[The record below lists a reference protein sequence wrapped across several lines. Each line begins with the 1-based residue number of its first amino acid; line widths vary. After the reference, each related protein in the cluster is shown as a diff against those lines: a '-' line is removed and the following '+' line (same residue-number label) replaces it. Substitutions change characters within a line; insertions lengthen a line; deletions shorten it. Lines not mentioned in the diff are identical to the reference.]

1 MLLEGKRRKT
11 MKLTILWLITLAL
24 RGALAIP
31 PKSEPTTISECTAK
45 GGECDESKGRP
56 VCGTDNQTYPTRC
69 HLIRAQCSGHQ
80 VSLKHR
86 GTCKDI
92 CLASR
97 TYALQHR
104 ATSRNGVKFVPR
116 CREDG
121 TYAPVQCLEGVGCW
135 CVNGQGKPLPNT
147 TVQHGKPVCV
157 KKGKSNQRRSSPRNP
172 VRNNKRSCSRM
183 DRAVFNRNL
192 LKLFENEHI
201 RVQQNV
207 KGAIGGFNTMGLMA
221 NSGGVPSEKTVLE
234 WKFASIDG
242 NRNGVLDKN
251 EYRELKRLIKK
262 VVKPKRCGRSFGK
275 NCDADQDER
284 LSRLEWANCFSKDNL
299 TPELDLYS
307 SSSTYHLHHQNQHHQ
322 HHPPGVGLA
331 GGSGVGI
338 GVGHLASSSSSSSSS
353 SSPSSTHHH
362 HHQFHNSGPTSFL
375 RYDDSQQNSS
385 NDYTDFDDE
394 DDYSENDDD
403 SDEQPETDNTL
414 LNGLHFSIAGK
425 RLQPNLLL
433 QQGKTTLNLRGEQDP
448 LFKDS
453 EAESDCMSDRAA
465 ALEEQRGGATAL
477 YVPECT
483 ADGRYQ
489 RVQCYRSTGYCWC
502 VHEDTGKNI
511 PGTSTK
517 DKRPQCDI
525 YPAASGRQMRGCPD
539 DKKLEFLKDL
549 KDFLKQQ
556 IASNSGTVADTAKW
570 GTEDEKIATLSFV
583 LLDKNKNKVWE
594 RKEWKTFRE
603 LVTATRQLRKCGKKM
618 PRYCDVNNDRKI
630 TLSEWLNCLQTQRA
644 PYVENGAAAKSSSSY
659 TGSSQYSS
667 SSLGSGTNNPHSD
680 GWRPPLS
687 ASSTSKFRGP
697 NPLESVL
704 KSD

>member
-1 MLLEGKRRKT
+1 
-11 MKLTILWLITLAL
+11 MKLAVACLAVL
-24 RGALAIP
+24 VLHGVLAIP
-31 PKSEPTTISECTAK
+31 PKSEPTISECTAK

-86 GTCKDI
+86 GTCKDV

-104 ATSRNGVKFVPR
+104 SSSAYGVKFVPR

-121 TYAPVQCLEGVGCW
+121 TYAPVQCLESVGCW
-135 CVNGQGKPLPNT
+135 CVNSQGKPLPNT

-172 VRNNKRSCSRM
+172 VRNKRSCSRM
-183 DRAVFNRNL
+183 DRALFNRNL

-201 RVQQNV
+201 RVQHNV
-207 KGAIGGFNTMGLMA
+207 RGSLTAMSSA
-221 NSGGVPSEKTVLE
+221 VSEKTVLD
-234 WKFASIDG
+234 WKFGSMDG
-242 NRNGVLDKN
+242 NKNGMLDKS

-275 NCDADQDER
+275 SCDVDQDER
-284 LSRLEWANCFSKDNL
+284 LSRLEWSNCFSKDNL
-299 TPELDLYS
+299 TPEMDHYPSHSS
-307 SSSTYHLHHQNQHHQ
+307 SSSTTSGGTTSGGLYATAAHHHHHHQ
-322 HHPPGVGLA
+322 GAVVG
-331 GGSGVGI
+331 GGGGGGGTLI
-338 GVGHLASSSSSSSSS
+338 GVGGSHSSSS
-353 SSPSSTHHH
+353 SSTHHH
-362 HHQFHNSGPTSFL
+362 HSFL
-375 RYDDSQQNSS
+375 RYDESQQNGSS
-385 NDYTDFDDE
+385 QDYNDFDDE

-403 SDEQPETDNTL
+403 SDELPDSDNTL

-433 QQGKTTLNLRGEQDP
+433 QGKTTLELKGEQDP
-448 LFKDS
+448 IFKDS
-453 EAESDCMSDRAA
+453 EAESDCLSDRAA
-465 ALEEQRGGATAL
+465 ALEEQGGATAL

-517 DKRPQCDI
+517 DQRPQCDV
-525 YPAASGRQMRGCPD
+525 YPGVGGRQMRGCPD

-556 IASNSGTVADTAKW
+556 IASNSVTAADNTKW

-603 LVTATRQLRKCGKKM
+603 LVTAARQLRKCGKKM

-630 TLSEWLNCLQTQRA
+630 TLSEWLNCLQTQRT
-644 PYVENGAAAKSSSSY
+644 PYVLDGSMSKVSSSAY
-659 TGSSQYSS
+659 TSTSSNGNGGSNSGSSM
-667 SSLGSGTNNPHSD
+667 LSGD
-680 GWRPPLS
+680 GWKPSLS

>member
-1 MLLEGKRRKT
+1 
-11 MKLTILWLITLAL
+11 MKLAVACLITLAV
-24 RGALAIP
+24 RCALAIP
-31 PKSEPTTISECTAK
+31 PKSEPTISECTAK

-86 GTCKDI
+86 GTCKDV

-104 ATSRNGVKFVPR
+104 SNSPYGVKFVPR

-121 TYAPVQCLEGVGCW
+121 TYAPVQCLESVGCW
-135 CVNGQGKPLPNT
+135 CVNSQGKPLPNT

-172 VRNNKRSCSRM
+172 VRNKRSCSRM

-207 KGAIGGFNTMGLMA
+207 KGGLTASSGG
-221 NSGGVPSEKTVLE
+221 SGGVSEKTVLD

-242 NRNGVLDKN
+242 NRNGMLDKT

-275 NCDADQDER
+275 SCDADQDER

-299 TPELDLYS
+299 T
-307 SSSTYHLHHQNQHHQ
+307 
-322 HHPPGVGLA
+322 
-331 GGSGVGI
+331 
-338 GVGHLASSSSSSSSS
+338 
-353 SSPSSTHHH
+353 
-362 HHQFHNSGPTSFL
+362 
-375 RYDDSQQNSS
+375 
-385 NDYTDFDDE
+385 
-394 DDYSENDDD
+394 
-403 SDEQPETDNTL
+403 L
-414 LNGLHFSIAGK
+414 L
-425 RLQPNLLL
+425 
-433 QQGKTTLNLRGEQDP
+433 QGKTTLELKGDQDP
-448 LFKDS
+448 IFKDS
-453 EAESDCMSDRAA
+453 EAESDCLSDRTA
-465 ALEEQRGGATAL
+465 ALEEQRSGATAL

-489 RVQCYRSTGYCWC
+489 RVQCYLSTGYCWC

-517 DKRPQCDI
+517 DKRPQCDV
-525 YPAASGRQMRGCPD
+525 YPGVGGRQMRGCPD
-539 DKKLEFLKDL
+539 DKKLDFLRDL

-556 IASNSGTVADTAKW
+556 IASNSVTAADNTKW
-570 GTEDEKIATLSFV
+570 GSEDEKIATLSFV

-603 LVTATRQLRKCGKKM
+603 LVTETRQLRKCGKKM

-630 TLSEWLNCLQTQRA
+630 TLSEWLNCLQTQRTA
-644 PYVENGAAAKSSSSY
+644 YVEGGSAAKSS
-659 TGSSQYSS
+659 TLISS
-667 SSLGSGTNNPHSD
+667 SVAGGGGGGGVGGVGNGGGVGLSEG
-680 GWRPPLS
+680 GWKPSLS

>member
-1 MLLEGKRRKT
+1 
-11 MKLTILWLITLAL
+11 MKLAVACLITLVL
-24 RGALAIP
+24 QVALAIP
-31 PKSEPTTISECTAK
+31 PKSEPTISECTAK

-86 GTCKDI
+86 GTCKDV
-92 CLASR
+92 CHASR

-104 ATSRNGVKFVPR
+104 SSSPYGVKFVPR

-121 TYAPVQCLEGVGCW
+121 TYAPVQCLESVGCW

-172 VRNNKRSCSRM
+172 VRNKRSCSRM

-207 KGAIGGFNTMGLMA
+207 KGGLTSA
-221 NSGGVPSEKTVLE
+221 AVSEKTVLD

-242 NRNGVLDKN
+242 NRNGMLDKP

-275 NCDADQDER
+275 SCDADQDER

-299 TPELDLYS
+299 T
-307 SSSTYHLHHQNQHHQ
+307 
-322 HHPPGVGLA
+322 
-331 GGSGVGI
+331 
-338 GVGHLASSSSSSSSS
+338 
-353 SSPSSTHHH
+353 
-362 HHQFHNSGPTSFL
+362 
-375 RYDDSQQNSS
+375 
-385 NDYTDFDDE
+385 
-394 DDYSENDDD
+394 
-403 SDEQPETDNTL
+403 L
-414 LNGLHFSIAGK
+414 L
-425 RLQPNLLL
+425 
-433 QQGKTTLNLRGEQDP
+433 QGKTTLDLKGDQDP
-448 LFKDS
+448 IFKDS
-453 EAESDCMSDRAA
+453 EAESDCLSDRTA
-465 ALEEQRGGATAL
+465 ALEEQRSGATAL

-489 RVQCYRSTGYCWC
+489 RVQCYLSTGYCWC

-517 DKRPQCDI
+517 DKRPQCDV
-525 YPAASGRQMRGCPD
+525 YPGVGGRQMRGCPD
-539 DKKLEFLKDL
+539 DKKQDFLKDL
-549 KDFLKQQ
+549 RDFLKQQ
-556 IASNSGTVADTAKW
+556 IAGNSVTAADNTKW

-603 LVTATRQLRKCGKKM
+603 LVTETRQLRKCGKKM

-630 TLSEWLNCLQTQRA
+630 TLSEWLNCLQTERT
-644 PYVENGAAAKSSSSY
+644 PYVEGGSAVKASSLISSSSSA
-659 TGSSQYSS
+659 G
-667 SSLGSGTNNPHSD
+667 GGGVGGMGHSES
-680 GWRPPLS
+680 GWRPSLS

>member
-1 MLLEGKRRKT
+1 
-11 MKLTILWLITLAL
+11 MKLVVICLIVQTLRCAL
-24 RGALAIP
+24 SIP
-31 PKSEPTTISECTAK
+31 HKSEPTISECTAK

-86 GTCKDI
+86 GTCKDV

-104 ATSRNGVKFVPR
+104 SNSPYGVKFVPR

-121 TYAPVQCLEGVGCW
+121 TYAPVQCLESVGCW
-135 CVNGQGKPLPNT
+135 CVNSQGKPLPNT

-172 VRNNKRSCSRM
+172 VRNKRSCSRM

-201 RVQQNV
+201 RVQQNARS
-207 KGAIGGFNTMGLMA
+207 GLSIATGIGG
-221 NSGGVPSEKTVLE
+221 GVAEKIVLE

-242 NRNGVLDKN
+242 NKNGMLDKN

-275 NCDADQDER
+275 SCDVDQDER
-284 LSRLEWANCFSKDNL
+284 LSRQEWANCFSKDNL
-299 TPELDLYS
+299 TPEMEQY
-307 SSSTYHLHHQNQHHQ
+307 
-322 HHPPGVGLA
+322 P
-331 GGSGVGI
+331 
-338 GVGHLASSSSSSSSS
+338 SSSSSSSGGSGGLFG
-353 SSPSSTHHH
+353 HHH
-362 HHQFHNSGPTSFL
+362 HHQQHPGSAAEGGAVGRGGMVIGVGIGGSPHSTSSSSSTSFL
-375 RYDDSQQNSS
+375 RYDESQQNSS

-403 SDEQPETDNTL
+403 SDELPDSDNML

-433 QQGKTTLNLRGEQDP
+433 EGKTTLELKGDQDP
-448 LFKDS
+448 IFKDS
-453 EAESDCMSDRAA
+453 EAESDCLSDRTA
-465 ALEEQRGGATAL
+465 ALEEQRSGATAL

-517 DKRPQCDI
+517 DKRPQCDV
-525 YPAASGRQMRGCPD
+525 YSSVGGRQMRGCPD

-556 IASNSGTVADTAKW
+556 IASNSVTAADNTKW
-570 GTEDEKIATLSFV
+570 ITEDEKIATLSFV

-630 TLSEWLNCLQTQRA
+630 TLSEWLNCLQTQRT
-644 PYVENGAAAKSSSSY
+644 PYVDSAAKISSPSSGSDG
-659 TGSSQYSS
+659 GSSDVWKPS
-667 SSLGSGTNNPHSD
+667 
-680 GWRPPLS
+680 LS

>member
-1 MLLEGKRRKT
+1 MKFAVACLIMLV
-11 MKLTILWLITLAL
+11 L
-24 RGALAIP
+24 RGSLAIP
-31 PKSEPTTISECTAK
+31 PKSEPTISECTAK

-86 GTCKDI
+86 GTCKDV

-104 ATSRNGVKFVPR
+104 SSTAYGVKFVPR

-121 TYAPVQCLEGVGCW
+121 TYAPVQCLESVGCW
-135 CVNGQGKPLPNT
+135 CVNSQGKPLPNT

-172 VRNNKRSCSRM
+172 VRNKRSCSRM

-192 LKLFENEHI
+192 QKLFENEHI
-201 RVQQNV
+201 RVQQSV
-207 KGAIGGFNTMGLMA
+207 RGATGLLGV
-221 NSGGVPSEKTVLE
+221 SGSVSEKTVLE
-234 WKFASIDG
+234 WKFASMDG
-242 NRNGVLDKN
+242 NKNGMLDKT

-275 NCDADQDER
+275 SCDADQDER
-284 LSRLEWANCFSKDNL
+284 LSRLEWSNCFSKDNL
-299 TPELDLYS
+299 T
-307 SSSTYHLHHQNQHHQ
+307 
-322 HHPPGVGLA
+322 
-331 GGSGVGI
+331 
-338 GVGHLASSSSSSSSS
+338 
-353 SSPSSTHHH
+353 
-362 HHQFHNSGPTSFL
+362 
-375 RYDDSQQNSS
+375 
-385 NDYTDFDDE
+385 
-394 DDYSENDDD
+394 
-403 SDEQPETDNTL
+403 L
-414 LNGLHFSIAGK
+414 L
-425 RLQPNLLL
+425 
-433 QQGKTTLNLRGEQDP
+433 QGKTTLELKGEQDP
-448 LFKDS
+448 IFKDS
-453 EAESDCMSDRAA
+453 EAESDCLSDRAA

-517 DKRPQCDI
+517 DTRPQCDV
-525 YPAASGRQMRGCPD
+525 YPGVGGRQMRGCPD

-556 IASNSGTVADTAKW
+556 IASSSVTAADNTKW

-603 LVTATRQLRKCGKKM
+603 LVTAARQLRKCGKKM

-630 TLSEWLNCLQTQRA
+630 TLSEWLNCLQTQRT
-644 PYVENGAAAKSSSSY
+644 PYVMASSMSKVSSTASSSSSHGGGGGGG
-659 TGSSQYSS
+659 GSI
-667 SSLGSGTNNPHSD
+667 LSD
-680 GWRPPLS
+680 GWKAPLS

>member
-1 MLLEGKRRKT
+1 
-11 MKLTILWLITLAL
+11 MKLAVACLAVL
-24 RGALAIP
+24 VLHGVLAIP
-31 PKSEPTTISECTAK
+31 PKSEPTISECTAK

-86 GTCKDI
+86 GTCKDV

-104 ATSRNGVKFVPR
+104 SSSAYGVKFVPR

-121 TYAPVQCLEGVGCW
+121 TYAPVQCLESVGCW
-135 CVNGQGKPLPNT
+135 CVNSQGKPLPNT

-172 VRNNKRSCSRM
+172 VRNKRSCSRM
-183 DRAVFNRNL
+183 DRALFNRNL

-201 RVQQNV
+201 RVQHNV
-207 KGAIGGFNTMGLMA
+207 RGSLTAMSSA
-221 NSGGVPSEKTVLE
+221 VSEKTVLD
-234 WKFASIDG
+234 WKFGSMDG
-242 NRNGVLDKN
+242 NKNGMLDKS

-275 NCDADQDER
+275 SCDVDQDER
-284 LSRLEWANCFSKDNL
+284 LSRLEWSNCFSKDNL
-299 TPELDLYS
+299 T
-307 SSSTYHLHHQNQHHQ
+307 
-322 HHPPGVGLA
+322 
-331 GGSGVGI
+331 
-338 GVGHLASSSSSSSSS
+338 
-353 SSPSSTHHH
+353 
-362 HHQFHNSGPTSFL
+362 
-375 RYDDSQQNSS
+375 
-385 NDYTDFDDE
+385 
-394 DDYSENDDD
+394 
-403 SDEQPETDNTL
+403 L
-414 LNGLHFSIAGK
+414 L
-425 RLQPNLLL
+425 
-433 QQGKTTLNLRGEQDP
+433 QGKTTLELKGEQDP
-448 LFKDS
+448 IFKDS
-453 EAESDCMSDRAA
+453 EAESDCLSDRAA
-465 ALEEQRGGATAL
+465 ALEEQGGATAL

-517 DKRPQCDI
+517 DQRPQCDV
-525 YPAASGRQMRGCPD
+525 YPGVGGRQMRGCPD

-556 IASNSGTVADTAKW
+556 IASNSVTAADNTKW

-603 LVTATRQLRKCGKKM
+603 LVTAARQLRKCGKKM

-630 TLSEWLNCLQTQRA
+630 TLSEWLNCLQTQRT
-644 PYVENGAAAKSSSSY
+644 PYVLDGSMSKVSSSAY
-659 TGSSQYSS
+659 TSTSSNGNGGSNSGSSM
-667 SSLGSGTNNPHSD
+667 LSGD
-680 GWRPPLS
+680 GWKPSLS

>member
-1 MLLEGKRRKT
+1 
-11 MKLTILWLITLAL
+11 MKLAVACLITLAL
-24 RGALAIP
+24 RCTLAIP
-31 PKSEPTTISECTAK
+31 PKSEPTISECTAK

-86 GTCKDI
+86 GTCKDV
-92 CLASR
+92 CHASR

-104 ATSRNGVKFVPR
+104 SSSPYGVKFVPR

-121 TYAPVQCLEGVGCW
+121 TYAPVQCLESVGCW

-172 VRNNKRSCSRM
+172 VRNKRSCSRM

-207 KGAIGGFNTMGLMA
+207 KGGLTA
-221 NSGGVPSEKTVLE
+221 ASVSEKTVLD

-242 NRNGVLDKN
+242 NRNGVLDKT

-275 NCDADQDER
+275 SCDADQDER

-299 TPELDLYS
+299 T
-307 SSSTYHLHHQNQHHQ
+307 
-322 HHPPGVGLA
+322 
-331 GGSGVGI
+331 
-338 GVGHLASSSSSSSSS
+338 
-353 SSPSSTHHH
+353 
-362 HHQFHNSGPTSFL
+362 
-375 RYDDSQQNSS
+375 
-385 NDYTDFDDE
+385 
-394 DDYSENDDD
+394 
-403 SDEQPETDNTL
+403 L
-414 LNGLHFSIAGK
+414 L
-425 RLQPNLLL
+425 
-433 QQGKTTLNLRGEQDP
+433 QGKTTLELKGDQDP
-448 LFKDS
+448 IFKDS
-453 EAESDCMSDRAA
+453 EAESDCLSDRAA
-465 ALEEQRGGATAL
+465 ALEEQRSGATAL

-489 RVQCYRSTGYCWC
+489 RVQCYLSTGYCWC

-517 DKRPQCDI
+517 DKRPQCDV
-525 YPAASGRQMRGCPD
+525 YPGVGGRQMQGCPD
-539 DKKLEFLKDL
+539 DKKLEFLRDL

-556 IASNSGTVADTAKW
+556 IASNSVTAADNTKW

-594 RKEWKTFRE
+594 RKEWKIFRE
-603 LVTATRQLRKCGKKM
+603 LVTETRQLRKCGKKM

-630 TLSEWLNCLQTQRA
+630 TLSEWLNCLQTQRT
-644 PYVENGAAAKSSSSY
+644 PYVEGGSVAKSSSLMS
-659 TGSSQYSS
+659 TSGSSGGGGGGGGGIGHSE
-667 SSLGSGTNNPHSD
+667 SGWKPS
-680 GWRPPLS
+680 LS

>member
-1 MLLEGKRRKT
+1 MRFAAVCL
-11 MKLTILWLITLAL
+11 MTLVL
-24 RGALAIP
+24 RCALAIP
-31 PKSEPTTISECTAK
+31 PKSEPTISECTTK

-69 HLIRAQCSGHQ
+69 HLIRAQCTGHQ

-86 GTCKDI
+86 GTCKDV

-104 ATSRNGVKFVPR
+104 SSSPYGVKFVPR

-121 TYAPVQCLEGVGCW
+121 TYAPVQCLDSVGCW
-135 CVNGQGKPLPNT
+135 CVNSQGKPLPST

-172 VRNNKRSCSRM
+172 VRNKRSCSRM
-183 DRAVFNRNL
+183 DRAEFNRNL

-201 RVQQNV
+201 RVHQQSG
-207 KGAIGGFNTMGLMA
+207 KAGGLT
-221 NSGGVPSEKTVLE
+221 ERTVLE

-242 NRNGVLDKN
+242 NKNGVLDKN

-275 NCDADQDER
+275 SCDADQDER
-284 LSRLEWANCFSKDNL
+284 LSRLEWSNCFSKDNL
-299 TPELDLYS
+299 TPEMEHYSPS
-307 SSSTYHLHHQNQHHQ
+307 SSSTSGGSGGLYATVHHQ
-322 HHPPGVGLA
+322 HHHQYPHPAVGA
-331 GGSGVGI
+331 GGGI
-338 GVGHLASSSSSSSSS
+338 GVGGGGGTVIGVGGLGGSSHHSSSSSS
-353 SSPSSTHHH
+353 
-362 HHQFHNSGPTSFL
+362 TSLF
-375 RYDDSQQNSS
+375 RYDESQQNSS
-385 NDYTDFDDE
+385 NDYPDNDDE

-403 SDEQPETDNTL
+403 SDELPDSDNTL
-414 LNGLHFSIAGK
+414 LNGLHFRIADK

-433 QQGKTTLNLRGEQDP
+433 QGKTLELRGEQDP
-448 LFKDS
+448 IFKDS
-453 EAESDCMSDRAA
+453 EAESDCLSDQAA
-465 ALEEQRGGATAL
+465 ALEEQRNGATAL

-517 DKRPQCDI
+517 DKRPQCDV
-525 YPAASGRQMRGCPD
+525 YPGVGGRQMRGCPD

-556 IASNSGTVADTAKW
+556 IASNSVTAADNTKW

-603 LVTATRQLRKCGKKM
+603 LVTAARQLRKCGKKM
-618 PRYCDVNNDRKI
+618 PRYCDINNDRKI
-630 TLSEWLNCLQTQRA
+630 TLSEWLNCLQTQRT
-644 PYVENGAAAKSSSSY
+644 PYVESGASAKASSSFASSSS
-659 TGSSQYSS
+659 
-667 SSLGSGTNNPHSD
+667 NNPGTLSD
-680 GWRPPLS
+680 GGWKPSLS

>member
-1 MLLEGKRRKT
+1 LQ
-11 MKLTILWLITLAL
+11 
-24 RGALAIP
+24 
-31 PKSEPTTISECTAK
+31 ISECTAK

-86 GTCKDI
+86 GTCKDV
-92 CLASR
+92 CHASR

-104 ATSRNGVKFVPR
+104 SSSPYGVKFVPR

-121 TYAPVQCLEGVGCW
+121 TYAPVQCLESVGCW

-172 VRNNKRSCSRM
+172 GDLDYDFVPFHTHPFTGFICGTGCSRM

-201 RVQQNV
+201 RLTAASV
-207 KGAIGGFNTMGLMA
+207 
-221 NSGGVPSEKTVLE
+221 SEKTVLD

-242 NRNGVLDKN
+242 NRNGVLDKT

-275 NCDADQDER
+275 SCDADQDER

-299 TPELDLYS
+299 TRKYTLAPQ
-307 SSSTYHLHHQNQHHQ
+307 HHHQQQQYQHQ
-322 HHPPGVGLA
+322 HHHMGGVG
-331 GGSGVGI
+331 GGGGNGGGTLI
-338 GVGHLASSSSSSSSS
+338 GVGGSSHSSSSSGSS
-353 SSPSSTHHH
+353 
-362 HHQFHNSGPTSFL
+362 TSFL
-375 RYDDSQQNSS
+375 RYDESQQNGS

-403 SDEQPETDNTL
+403 SDELPD
-414 LNGLHFSIAGK
+414 S
-425 RLQPNLLL
+425 
-433 QQGKTTLNLRGEQDP
+433 KTTLELKGDQDP
-448 LFKDS
+448 IFKDS
-453 EAESDCMSDRAA
+453 EAESDCLSDRAA
-465 ALEEQRGGATAL
+465 ALEEQRSGATAL

-489 RVQCYRSTGYCWC
+489 RVQCYLSTGYCWC

-517 DKRPQCDI
+517 DKRPQCDV
-525 YPAASGRQMRGCPD
+525 YPGVGGRQMQGCPD
-539 DKKLEFLKDL
+539 DKKLEFLRDL

-556 IASNSGTVADTAKW
+556 IASNSVTAADNTKW

-594 RKEWKTFRE
+594 RKEWKIFRE
-603 LVTATRQLRKCGKKM
+603 LVTETRQLRKCGKKM

-630 TLSEWLNCLQTQRA
+630 TLSEWLNCLQTQRT
-644 PYVENGAAAKSSSSY
+644 PYVEGGSVANGWKPS
-659 TGSSQYSS
+659 
-667 SSLGSGTNNPHSD
+667 
-680 GWRPPLS
+680 LS

>member
-1 MLLEGKRRKT
+1 
-11 MKLTILWLITLAL
+11 MKLAVLCLITLAM
-24 RGALAIP
+24 RCVLAIP
-31 PKSEPTTISECTAK
+31 PKSEPTISECTAK

-86 GTCKDI
+86 GTCKDV
-92 CLASR
+92 CHASR

-104 ATSRNGVKFVPR
+104 SSSPYGVKFVPR

-121 TYAPVQCLEGVGCW
+121 TYAPVQCLESVGCW

-172 VRNNKRSCSRM
+172 VRNKRSCSRM

-192 LKLFENEHI
+192 LKLFENEHS
-201 RVQQNV
+201 RVQPAQNV
-207 KGAIGGFNTMGLMA
+207 KGGLTA
-221 NSGGVPSEKTVLE
+221 TTVSEKTVLD

-242 NRNGVLDKN
+242 NRNGVLDKT

-275 NCDADQDER
+275 SCDADQDER

-299 TPELDLYS
+299 T
-307 SSSTYHLHHQNQHHQ
+307 
-322 HHPPGVGLA
+322 
-331 GGSGVGI
+331 
-338 GVGHLASSSSSSSSS
+338 
-353 SSPSSTHHH
+353 
-362 HHQFHNSGPTSFL
+362 
-375 RYDDSQQNSS
+375 
-385 NDYTDFDDE
+385 
-394 DDYSENDDD
+394 
-403 SDEQPETDNTL
+403 L
-414 LNGLHFSIAGK
+414 L
-425 RLQPNLLL
+425 
-433 QQGKTTLNLRGEQDP
+433 QGKTTLELKGDQDP
-448 LFKDS
+448 IFKDS
-453 EAESDCMSDRAA
+453 EAESDCLSDRAA
-465 ALEEQRGGATAL
+465 ALEEQRSGATAL

-489 RVQCYRSTGYCWC
+489 RVQCYLSTGYCWC

-517 DKRPQCDI
+517 DKRPQCDV
-525 YPAASGRQMRGCPD
+525 YPGVGGRQMQGCPD
-539 DKKLEFLKDL
+539 DRKLEFLKDL

-556 IASNSGTVADTAKW
+556 IASNSVTAADATKW

-594 RKEWKTFRE
+594 RKEWKIFRE
-603 LVTATRQLRKCGKKM
+603 LVTETRQLRKCGKKM

-630 TLSEWLNCLQTQRA
+630 TLSEWLNCLQTQRT
-644 PYVENGAAAKSSSSY
+644 PYVEGGSAIKSSSLIA
-659 TGSSQYSS
+659 SSASS
-667 SSLGSGTNNPHSD
+667 SGGGGGGGGIGHSESGWKPS
-680 GWRPPLS
+680 LS

>member
-299 TPELDLYS
+299 T
-307 SSSTYHLHHQNQHHQ
+307 
-322 HHPPGVGLA
+322 
-331 GGSGVGI
+331 
-338 GVGHLASSSSSSSSS
+338 
-353 SSPSSTHHH
+353 
-362 HHQFHNSGPTSFL
+362 
-375 RYDDSQQNSS
+375 
-385 NDYTDFDDE
+385 
-394 DDYSENDDD
+394 
-403 SDEQPETDNTL
+403 
-414 LNGLHFSIAGK
+414 
-425 RLQPNLLL
+425 LL

>member
-1 MLLEGKRRKT
+1 
-11 MKLTILWLITLAL
+11 MKLAVLCLITLVM
-24 RGALAIP
+24 RCALAIP
-31 PKSEPTTISECTAK
+31 PKSEPTISECTAK

-86 GTCKDI
+86 GTCKDV
-92 CLASR
+92 CHASR

-104 ATSRNGVKFVPR
+104 SSSPYGVKFVPR

-121 TYAPVQCLEGVGCW
+121 TYAPVQCLESVGCW

-172 VRNNKRSCSRM
+172 VRNKRSCSRM

-192 LKLFENEHI
+192 LKLFENEHS
-201 RVQQNV
+201 RVQPAQNV
-207 KGAIGGFNTMGLMA
+207 KGGLTA
-221 NSGGVPSEKTVLE
+221 TTVSEKTVLD

-242 NRNGVLDKN
+242 NRNGVLDKT

-275 NCDADQDER
+275 SCDADQDER

-299 TPELDLYS
+299 T
-307 SSSTYHLHHQNQHHQ
+307 
-322 HHPPGVGLA
+322 
-331 GGSGVGI
+331 
-338 GVGHLASSSSSSSSS
+338 
-353 SSPSSTHHH
+353 
-362 HHQFHNSGPTSFL
+362 
-375 RYDDSQQNSS
+375 
-385 NDYTDFDDE
+385 
-394 DDYSENDDD
+394 
-403 SDEQPETDNTL
+403 L
-414 LNGLHFSIAGK
+414 L
-425 RLQPNLLL
+425 
-433 QQGKTTLNLRGEQDP
+433 QGKTTLELKGDQDP
-448 LFKDS
+448 IFKDS
-453 EAESDCMSDRAA
+453 EAESDCLSDRAA
-465 ALEEQRGGATAL
+465 ALEEQRSGATAL

-489 RVQCYRSTGYCWC
+489 RVQCYLSTGYCWC

-517 DKRPQCDI
+517 DKRPQCDV
-525 YPAASGRQMRGCPD
+525 YPGVGGRQMQGCPD
-539 DKKLEFLKDL
+539 DRKLEFLKDL

-556 IASNSGTVADTAKW
+556 IASNSVTAADATKW

-594 RKEWKTFRE
+594 RKEWKIFRE
-603 LVTATRQLRKCGKKM
+603 LVTETRQLRKCGKKM

-630 TLSEWLNCLQTQRA
+630 TLSEWLNCLQTQRT
-644 PYVENGAAAKSSSSY
+644 PYVEGGSAIKSSSLIA
-659 TGSSQYSS
+659 SSASS
-667 SSLGSGTNNPHSD
+667 SGGGGGGGGIGHSESGWKPS
-680 GWRPPLS
+680 LS

>member
-1 MLLEGKRRKT
+1 
-11 MKLTILWLITLAL
+11 MKLAVACLIVLVL
-24 RGALAIP
+24 RGSLAIP
-31 PKSEPTTISECTAK
+31 PKSEPTISECTAK

-86 GTCKDI
+86 GTCKDV

-104 ATSRNGVKFVPR
+104 SSSAYAVKFVPR

-121 TYAPVQCLEGVGCW
+121 TYAPVQCLDSVGCW
-135 CVNGQGKPLPNT
+135 CVNSQGKRLPNT

-172 VRNNKRSCSRM
+172 VRNKRSCSRM

-192 LKLFENEHI
+192 QKLFENEHI
-201 RVQQNV
+201 RVQQSV
-207 KGAIGGFNTMGLMA
+207 RSATGLLGV
-221 NSGGVPSEKTVLE
+221 SGTVSEKTVLE
-234 WKFASIDG
+234 WKFASMDG
-242 NRNGVLDKN
+242 NKNGMLDKN

-275 NCDADQDER
+275 SCDADQDER
-284 LSRLEWANCFSKDNL
+284 LSRLEWSNCFSKDNL
-299 TPELDLYS
+299 TPEMENYPSPL
-307 SSSTYHLHHQNQHHQ
+307 
-322 HHPPGVGLA
+322 
-331 GGSGVGI
+331 
-338 GVGHLASSSSSSSSS
+338 SSSSSSTSGGTTSGGLYATAAHHHHHQHHSGAVIGGGGGGGGGGGFGGTLIGVGVGGSSHSSS
-353 SSPSSTHHH
+353 SSSTHHH
-362 HHQFHNSGPTSFL
+362 SFL
-375 RYDDSQQNSS
+375 RYDESQQNGS
-385 NDYTDFDDE
+385 NQDYNDFDDE

-403 SDEQPETDNTL
+403 SDELPDSDNTL

-433 QQGKTTLNLRGEQDP
+433 QGKTTLELKGEQDP
-448 LFKDS
+448 IFKDS
-453 EAESDCMSDRAA
+453 EAESDCLSDRAA

-517 DKRPQCDI
+517 DKRPQCDV
-525 YPAASGRQMRGCPD
+525 YPGVGGRQMRGCPD

-556 IASNSGTVADTAKW
+556 IASNSVTAADNTKW

-603 LVTATRQLRKCGKKM
+603 LVTAARQLRKCGKKM
-618 PRYCDVNNDRKI
+618 PRYCDINNDRKI
-630 TLSEWLNCLQTQRA
+630 TLSEWLNCLQTQRT
-644 PYVENGAAAKSSSSY
+644 PYVMDSSMSKVSSTSSSFSPV
-659 TGSSQYSS
+659 
-667 SSLGSGTNNPHSD
+667 LSD
-680 GWRPPLS
+680 GWKAPLS

>member
-1 MLLEGKRRKT
+1 
-11 MKLTILWLITLAL
+11 MKLAVVCLAVLVL

-31 PKSEPTTISECTAK
+31 PKSEPTISECTAK

-86 GTCKDI
+86 GTCKDV

-104 ATSRNGVKFVPR
+104 SSSPYGVKFVPR

-121 TYAPVQCLEGVGCW
+121 TYAPVQCLESVGCW
-135 CVNGQGKPLPNT
+135 CVNSQGKPLPNT

-172 VRNNKRSCSRM
+172 VRNKRSCSRM
-183 DRAVFNRNL
+183 DRAEFNRNL
-192 LKLFENEHI
+192 VKLFENEHI
-201 RVQQNV
+201 RVHHHQQQNV
-207 KGAIGGFNTMGLMA
+207 KNGGLT
-221 NSGGVPSEKTVLE
+221 EKSVLD
-234 WKFASIDG
+234 WKFGSIDG
-242 NRNGVLDKN
+242 NKNGMLDKN

-275 NCDADQDER
+275 SCDADQDER
-284 LSRLEWANCFSKDNL
+284 LSRLEWSNCFSKDNL
-299 TPELDLYS
+299 TPEME
-307 SSSTYHLHHQNQHHQ
+307 HHY
-322 HHPPGVGLA
+322 P
-331 GGSGVGI
+331 
-338 GVGHLASSSSSSSSS
+338 SSSSSGSSGGLFHGQHPAVSGGGGGTVIGVGGSSPSSHHSSSS
-353 SSPSSTHHH
+353 S
-362 HHQFHNSGPTSFL
+362 TSFL
-375 RYDDSQQNSS
+375 RYDESQQNGST
-385 NDYTDFDDE
+385 DYTEFEDE

-403 SDEQPETDNTL
+403 SDELPDSDNTL
-414 LNGLHFSIAGK
+414 LNGLHFRIADK

-433 QQGKTTLNLRGEQDP
+433 QAKTTMELRGEQDP
-448 LFKDS
+448 IFKDS
-453 EAESDCMSDRAA
+453 EAESDCLSDQAA
-465 ALEEQRGGATAL
+465 ALEEQRNGATAL

-517 DKRPQCDI
+517 DKRPQCDV
-525 YPAASGRQMRGCPD
+525 YPGVGGRQMRGCPD

-556 IASNSGTVADTAKW
+556 IASNSVTAANNTKW

-603 LVTATRQLRKCGKKM
+603 LVTAARQLRKCGKKM

-630 TLSEWLNCLQTQRA
+630 TLSEWLNCLQTQRT
-644 PYVENGAAAKSSSSY
+644 PYVDSMASPKSASSPSASAFSSASSSS
-659 TGSSQYSS
+659 SS
-667 SSLGSGTNNPHSD
+667 SGGPSLADWKPS
-680 GWRPPLS
+680 LS
-687 ASSTSKFRGP
+687 TSSTSKFRGRQ

>member
-1 MLLEGKRRKT
+1 
-11 MKLTILWLITLAL
+11 MKLAVLCLITLAM
-24 RGALAIP
+24 RCVLAIS
-31 PKSEPTTISECTAK
+31 PKSEPTISECTAK

-86 GTCKDI
+86 GTCKDV
-92 CLASR
+92 CHASR

-104 ATSRNGVKFVPR
+104 SSSPYGVKFVPR

-121 TYAPVQCLEGVGCW
+121 TYAPVQCLESVGCW

-172 VRNNKRSCSRM
+172 VRNKRSCSRM

-192 LKLFENEHI
+192 LKLFENEHS
-201 RVQQNV
+201 RVQPAQNV
-207 KGAIGGFNTMGLMA
+207 KGGLTA
-221 NSGGVPSEKTVLE
+221 TTVSEKTVLD

-242 NRNGVLDKN
+242 NRNGVLDKT

-275 NCDADQDER
+275 SCDADQDER

-299 TPELDLYS
+299 TPEMDHPYHNHHS
-307 SSSTYHLHHQNQHHQ
+307 SSQSSPSYAAASPHQNHHHHQQQQQHQQQQHHNQQQHQYQ
-322 HHPPGVGLA
+322 HHHMGGVG
-331 GGSGVGI
+331 GGGGGGNGGGTLI
-338 GVGHLASSSSSSSSS
+338 GVGGSSHSSSSSSSS
-353 SSPSSTHHH
+353 
-362 HHQFHNSGPTSFL
+362 TSFL
-375 RYDDSQQNSS
+375 RYDESQQNGSH
-385 NDYTDFDDE
+385 DYTDFDDE

-403 SDEQPETDNTL
+403 SDEMPDSDNTL
-414 LNGLHFSIAGK
+414 LNGLHFSFAGK

-433 QQGKTTLNLRGEQDP
+433 QGKTTLELKGDQDP
-448 LFKDS
+448 IFKDS
-453 EAESDCMSDRAA
+453 EAESDCLSDRAA
-465 ALEEQRGGATAL
+465 ALEEQRSGATAL

-489 RVQCYRSTGYCWC
+489 RVQCYLSTGYCWC

-517 DKRPQCDI
+517 DKRPQCDV
-525 YPAASGRQMRGCPD
+525 YPGVGGRQMQGCPD
-539 DKKLEFLKDL
+539 DRKLEFLKDL

-556 IASNSGTVADTAKW
+556 IASNSVTAADATKW

-594 RKEWKTFRE
+594 RKEWKIFRE
-603 LVTATRQLRKCGKKM
+603 LVTETRQLRKCGKKM

-630 TLSEWLNCLQTQRA
+630 TLSEWLNCLQTQRT
-644 PYVENGAAAKSSSSY
+644 PYVEGGSAIKSSSLIA
-659 TGSSQYSS
+659 SSASS
-667 SSLGSGTNNPHSD
+667 SGGGGGGGGIGHSESGWKPS
-680 GWRPPLS
+680 LS

>member
-1 MLLEGKRRKT
+1 
-11 MKLTILWLITLAL
+11 MKLVVICLIVQTLRCAL
-24 RGALAIP
+24 SIP
-31 PKSEPTTISECTAK
+31 HKSEPTISECTAK

-86 GTCKDI
+86 GTCKDV

-104 ATSRNGVKFVPR
+104 SNSPYGVKFVPR

-121 TYAPVQCLEGVGCW
+121 TYAPVQCLESVGCW
-135 CVNGQGKPLPNT
+135 CVNSQGKPLPNT

-172 VRNNKRSCSRM
+172 VRNKRSCSRM

-201 RVQQNV
+201 RVQQNARS
-207 KGAIGGFNTMGLMA
+207 GLSIATGIGG
-221 NSGGVPSEKTVLE
+221 GVAEKIVLE

-242 NRNGVLDKN
+242 NKNGMLDKN

-275 NCDADQDER
+275 SCDVDQDER
-284 LSRLEWANCFSKDNL
+284 LSRQEWANCFSKDNL
-299 TPELDLYS
+299 T
-307 SSSTYHLHHQNQHHQ
+307 
-322 HHPPGVGLA
+322 
-331 GGSGVGI
+331 
-338 GVGHLASSSSSSSSS
+338 
-353 SSPSSTHHH
+353 
-362 HHQFHNSGPTSFL
+362 
-375 RYDDSQQNSS
+375 
-385 NDYTDFDDE
+385 
-394 DDYSENDDD
+394 
-403 SDEQPETDNTL
+403 L
-414 LNGLHFSIAGK
+414 LE
-425 RLQPNLLL
+425 
-433 QQGKTTLNLRGEQDP
+433 GKTTLELKGDQDP
-448 LFKDS
+448 IFKDS
-453 EAESDCMSDRAA
+453 EAESDCLSDRTA
-465 ALEEQRGGATAL
+465 ALEEQRSGATAL

-517 DKRPQCDI
+517 DKRPQCDV
-525 YPAASGRQMRGCPD
+525 YSSVGGRQMRGCPD

-556 IASNSGTVADTAKW
+556 IASNSVTAADNTKW
-570 GTEDEKIATLSFV
+570 ITEDEKIATLSFV

-630 TLSEWLNCLQTQRA
+630 TLSEWLNCLQTQRT
-644 PYVENGAAAKSSSSY
+644 PYVDSAAKISSPSSGSDG
-659 TGSSQYSS
+659 GSSDVWKPS
-667 SSLGSGTNNPHSD
+667 
-680 GWRPPLS
+680 LS

>member
-1 MLLEGKRRKT
+1 
-11 MKLTILWLITLAL
+11 MKLAVACLVVLAL
-24 RGALAIP
+24 RAQVLAVP
-31 PKSEPTTISECTAK
+31 PKSEPTISECTAK

-86 GTCKDI
+86 GTCKDV

-104 ATSRNGVKFVPR
+104 SSSAYGVKFVPR

-121 TYAPVQCLEGVGCW
+121 TYAPVQCLESVGCW
-135 CVNGQGKPLPNT
+135 CVNSQGKPLPNT

-172 VRNNKRSCSRM
+172 VRNKRSCSRM
-183 DRAVFNRNL
+183 DRALFNRNL

-201 RVQQNV
+201 RVQHNV
-207 KGAIGGFNTMGLMA
+207 RGSLTAAAGA
-221 NSGGVPSEKTVLE
+221 VSEKTVLD
-234 WKFASIDG
+234 WKFGSMDG
-242 NRNGVLDKN
+242 NKNGMLDKS

-275 NCDADQDER
+275 SCDADQDER
-284 LSRLEWANCFSKDNL
+284 LSRLEWSNCFSKDNL
-299 TPELDLYS
+299 T
-307 SSSTYHLHHQNQHHQ
+307 
-322 HHPPGVGLA
+322 
-331 GGSGVGI
+331 
-338 GVGHLASSSSSSSSS
+338 
-353 SSPSSTHHH
+353 
-362 HHQFHNSGPTSFL
+362 
-375 RYDDSQQNSS
+375 
-385 NDYTDFDDE
+385 
-394 DDYSENDDD
+394 
-403 SDEQPETDNTL
+403 L
-414 LNGLHFSIAGK
+414 L
-425 RLQPNLLL
+425 
-433 QQGKTTLNLRGEQDP
+433 QGKTTLELKGEQDP
-448 LFKDS
+448 IFKDS
-453 EAESDCMSDRAA
+453 EAESDCLSDRAA

-517 DKRPQCDI
+517 DQRPQCDV
-525 YPAASGRQMRGCPD
+525 YPGVGGRQMRGCPD

-556 IASNSGTVADTAKW
+556 IASNSVTAADNTKW

-603 LVTATRQLRKCGKKM
+603 LVTAARQLRKCGKKM

-630 TLSEWLNCLQTQRA
+630 TLSEWLNCLQTQRT
-644 PYVENGAAAKSSSSY
+644 PYVLDSSMSKVSSAAFSSPSSSSNSG
-659 TGSSQYSS
+659 GSSGSS
-667 SSLGSGTNNPHSD
+667 NGSALHGD
-680 GWRPPLS
+680 GWKPALS
-687 ASSTSKFRGP
+687 ASSSSKFRGP